1 MCSPT
6 KKIKDQQVTHGSQKF
21 SSNQRSIDIVILL
34 ESLNGPAN
42 LGAVF
47 RNAEA
52 FGVQHIWIH
61 ESNRMDLQ
69 SNRFKKTSRS
79 TEHRV
84 KYEYYSDFDR
94 IINDFEGFKV
104 AIEITEASRNIRC
117 LPKQDLSKLLLVFG
131 NEKHGISSEHLSVL
145 DDCFH
150 ITMWGQNSSLNVS
163 QTLGISLYEIRR
175 TS

>member
-1 MCSPT
+1 MYSPT
-6 KKIKDQQVTHGSQKF
+6 KMNDQQVSHDYQKF
-21 SSNQRSIDIVILL
+21 NSNERSIEIVILL
-34 ESLNGPAN
+34 EDLNGPAN

-61 ESNRMDLQ
+61 ESNQPDLQ

-79 TEHRV
+79 TEHHV
-84 KYEYYSDFDR
+84 TYEFYSDFYQVV
-94 IINDFEGFKV
+94 NDFEGYKV
-104 AIEITEASRNIRC
+104 AIEITEASKAINSIQ
-117 LPKQDLSKLLLVFG
+117 KQDLSKILLVFG
-131 NEKHGISSEHLSVL
+131 NEKYGIPSEHLSIL

-150 ITMWGQNSSLNVS
+150 IRMWGQNSSLNVS